1 MTNKMVLATI
11 TSKGQTTIPKEIRD
25 YLHLR
30 TGDEI
35 AFCIQ
40 EGRVLIKPM
49 TGDVRELKGFLKKYA
64 SKPASIEDM
73 NRAIR
78 GRFK

>member
-1 MTNKMVLATI
+1 MVLATV

-40 EGRVLIKPM
+40 DGSVLIKPM

-64 SKPASIEDM
+64 PSHPVSVEEM

>member
-1 MTNKMVLATI
+1 MVLATV

-35 AFCIQ
+35 AFYIQ
-40 EGRVLIKPM
+40 DGHVLIKPM
-49 TGDVRELKGFLKKYA
+49 TGDAAELKGSLKKYA
-64 SKPASIEDM
+64 SRPISVEDM
-73 NRAIR
+73 NEAVHR
-78 GRFK
+78 GFK